1 MPHFEQKRNID
12 LTAKDSIG
20 WTPFRNEPLIL
31 MLWMDS
37 MNACIN
43 GQKFFDSNKQ

>member
-1 MPHFEQKRNID
+1 MSHFEQKRNID

-37 MNACIN
+37 MNSKKQLKN
-43 GQKFFDSNKQ
+43 GPDGH